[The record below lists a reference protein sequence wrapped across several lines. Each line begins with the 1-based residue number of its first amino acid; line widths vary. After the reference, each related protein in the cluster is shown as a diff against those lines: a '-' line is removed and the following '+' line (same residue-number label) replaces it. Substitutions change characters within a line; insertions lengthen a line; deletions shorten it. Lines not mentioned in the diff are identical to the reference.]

1 MILEVNSVNKVNRTA
16 HCKNCG
22 GVLFKIKPST
32 GYVIYDCVDC
42 NNEVARVR
50 YDKYETILPTCEECG
65 GNIFKVRITV
75 DEQED
80 SNEYWEPECISSNC
94 EGSPKNV
101 YVDMDGNLIE
111 KGERESLIM
120 QDSVRSLEEEVNTQ
134 KETIEQFEKEV
145 YDLNNEIDE
154 KDSEIYVLN
163 NEIDEKDS
171 EIYVLEK
178 ELVTS
183 KRHISELEE
192 CISEL
197 KWEIRNSE

>member
-1 MILEVNSVNKVNRTA
+1 MILEVNAVNKVNRTA
-16 HCKNCG
+16 HCTNCG

-32 GYVIYDCVDC
+32 GYAIYDCVDC
-42 NNEVARVR
+42 NNEIARVR
-50 YDKYETILPTCEECG
+50 YDKYETVLPTCEKCG

-111 KGERESLIM
+111 KGERELLIM
-120 QDSVRSLEEEVNTQ
+120 QDSVRSLEEEVNVH

-145 YDLNNEIDE
+145 YDLNNEIE
-154 KDSEIYVLN
+154 
-163 NEIDEKDS
+163 EKDS

-192 CISEL
+192 CISVLEW
-197 KWEIRNSE
+197 KIRNSE